1 MFSNDE
7 TTDRARNAGMRVGL
21 GQFMQ
26 PTPERLRYAKQLGV
40 DDVLLN
46 MYAYDPEY
54 PHMPD
59 GEEPALEGEREWTR
73 ENLVELREYIESFGL
88 RLNAIEN
95 VPIRFYDDIML
106 GREGREEQI
115 EHMKNTVCA
124 IGEAG
129 IPHFGYHWMPSG
141 VWRNTTAP
149 LRGGAE
155 GTGFDR
161 ASVDDALTHDRE
173 YTEAE
178 LWENYEYFLEEL
190 LPVAEDAGVRMCL
203 HPNDPPV
210 ETLGG
215 IPQLFRNFENF
226 RRAMELVP
234 SDNHGLEF
242 CLGCWSE
249 MGADLAMVIDFF
261 GSRDELFYVHFRDVT
276 GAVPS
281 FHEAFVDEGNYDTHE
296 VMGRLREVGFDGM
309 LIPDHVPELEG
320 DTDWS
325 HRGRAHAVG
334 YLQSALEGTSR
345 GEE

>member
-1 MFSNDE
+1 
-7 TTDRARNAGMRVGL
+7 
-21 GQFMQ
+21 
-26 PTPERLRYAKQLGV
+26 
-40 DDVLLN
+40 
-46 MYAYDPEY
+46 
-54 PHMPD
+54 
-59 GEEPALEGEREWTR
+59 
-73 ENLVELREYIESFGL
+73 
-88 RLNAIEN
+88 
-95 VPIRFYDDIML
+95 
-106 GREGREEQI
+106 
-115 EHMKNTVCA
+115 
-124 IGEAG
+124 
-129 IPHFGYHWMPSG
+129 
-141 VWRNTTAP
+141 
-149 LRGGAE
+149 
-155 GTGFDR
+155 
-161 ASVDDALTHDRE
+161 VDDALTHDRE

-309 LIPDHVPELEG
+309 LIPDHVPEWRETPTGATAAGPTRWATSSRPSRARLVEKSSPAESRRRSRSGLEPRTCLSRKRVPTAG
-320 DTDWS
+320 SDAGMSQTGTCGRTCS
-325 HRGRAHAVG
+325 TRGTFTGRRQRAVRTRSSTWAPPRLRTRTRAMMYESNVMST
-334 YLQSALEGTSR
+334 YLCLR
-345 GEE
+345 P